1 MAAAAASAAATARA
15 MVPDVEDDGAKQPKR
30 VNLQNYASRDSGA
43 VLLEA
48 SPASKGMQNLLL
60 DSKDKYAISPC
71 EDKQWAV
78 LGLSEDI
85 LVRSLVIGSHEKY
98 SSLLKEFQVLASQTY
113 PVNEW
118 LDLGTFT
125 AKFVQGEQTFEIP
138 QPAFARYL
146 KFKFLSHYGDE
157 FYCTV
162 SQVKV
167 HGSTML
173 ESFQHEWQQ
182 SSAEVREVQDFM
194 MKKDPKPSAVG
205 TVGAGAGVGGGAAD
219 TTVEALASEGGGG
232 AHGPTGV
239 SNVEPAT
246 PGSAPKS
253 PGVQTAPFCDCV

>member
-1 MAAAAASAAATARA
+1 MAAAAAPAAATRP
-15 MVPDVEDDGAKQPKR
+15 MVPDMEDDGAQPKR

-194 MKKDPKPSAVG
+194 MKKDPKPSAAA
-205 TVGAGAGVGGGAAD
+205 TVGAAGGGVGGSAVD
-219 TTVEALASEGGGG
+219 TTVEGLASEGGGG
-232 AHGPTGV
+232 GGGAHGPNDV
-239 SNVEPAT
+239 A

-253 PGVQTAPFCDCV
+253 PGAETAP